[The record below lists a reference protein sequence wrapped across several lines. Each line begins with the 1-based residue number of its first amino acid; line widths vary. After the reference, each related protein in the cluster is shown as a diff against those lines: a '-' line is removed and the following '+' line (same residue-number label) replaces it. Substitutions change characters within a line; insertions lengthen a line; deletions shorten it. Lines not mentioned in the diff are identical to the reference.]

1 MGKFAESQIALAM
14 SLPAKPN
21 CRCRL
26 SILVQCISHAPLKL
40 VSLLLLCCDTDARL
54 GQELPS
60 CLLGFLPSGQKL
72 EQQHQMSRRLNALPA
87 SAADFVDSSVQ
98 DGLTQRWDNSL
109 PELMV
114 GDNCLKRQLIG
125 DDASQ
130 FSDYDA
136 EDRPPSCAS
145 VCVPSSEQQ
154 GLQRAMVTGNRKKE
168 PANAKYC
175 HKSTLVEGC
184 TKRRT
189 GSNRSIELHLC
200 RVLASTVHQP
210 KHRAFTQACDAA
222 GLFEGAQSNA
232 RTPQPSA
239 VRFWRGAACLW
250 PRQMRSFCR
259 GMQTPK
265 LTQELFASVAIR
277 LARACGHPGTD
288 PSPPTNS
295 HSFWQR
301 PASACKLA
309 IISSGQPCLSSTP
322 LAMTTTRSAS
332 ATVCRR

>member
-1 MGKFAESQIALAM
+1 MLCEVLGDGQV
-14 SLPAKPN
+14 
-21 CRCRL
+21 CRIPDRTRHVSASETEL
-26 SILVQCISHAPLKL
+26 QVQA
-40 VSLLLLCCDTDARL
+40 VDTSPVYFTRPRL

-154 GLQRAMVTGNRKKE
+154 G
-168 PANAKYC
+168 AKYC

-210 KHRAFTQACDAA
+210 KHRAKQCKDPPAKRCPLLA
-222 GLFEGAQSNA
+222 GRCVPLASANA
-232 RTPQPSA
+232 FFLSRHADTKTYTRA
-239 VRFWRGAACLW
+239 VCVRCNPIGQGLRAPGHRPIPAN
-250 PRQMRSFCR
+250 
-259 GMQTPK
+259 K
-265 LTQELFASVAIR
+265 LSLVLAEAGIR
-277 LARACGHPGTD
+277 LQARDNILGATLSLQH
-288 PSPPTNS
+288 
-295 HSFWQR
+295 
-301 PASACKLA
+301 SACHDHNQIGICHSLQAMSHHKHCA
-309 IISSGQPCLSSTP
+309 TSKNRAQNP
-322 LAMTTTRSAS
+322 LNGHIGCMIHS
-332 ATVCRR
+332 

>member
-1 MGKFAESQIALAM
+1 MLCEVLGDGQV
-14 SLPAKPN
+14 
-21 CRCRL
+21 CRIPDRTRHVSASETEL
-26 SILVQCISHAPLKL
+26 QVQA
-40 VSLLLLCCDTDARL
+40 VDTSPVYFTRPRL

-154 GLQRAMVTGNRKKE
+154 G
-168 PANAKYC
+168 AKYC

-184 TKRRT
+184 TK
-189 GSNRSIELHLC
+189 
-200 RVLASTVHQP
+200 
-210 KHRAFTQACDAA
+210 
-222 GLFEGAQSNA
+222 
-232 RTPQPSA
+232 
-239 VRFWRGAACLW
+239 
-250 PRQMRSFCR
+250 
-259 GMQTPK
+259 
-265 LTQELFASVAIR
+265 
-277 LARACGHPGTD
+277 
-288 PSPPTNS
+288 
-295 HSFWQR
+295 
-301 PASACKLA
+301 
-309 IISSGQPCLSSTP
+309 
-322 LAMTTTRSAS
+322 
-332 ATVCRR
+332 